1 MKEKIST
8 KQVAFCGILAAIYA
22 ALTIAT
28 AAFAYGP
35 IQFRLAEALC
45 ILPFFLPFSTWGLF
59 IGCVIANLF
68 STVSALDIVIGSLAT
83 LLAACITAKLPA
95 KWKWLA
101 PLPPVLSNALI
112 IGTLLGWYSAGF
124 GSAFPAAFAFNA
136 LTVGLGE
143 LIACYVFGGVLLI
156 GLPRL
161 QFFRQMLPADRV

>member
-8 KQVAFCGILAAIYA
+8 KQVAFCGILAAVYA

-35 IQFRLAEALC
+35 IQFRLADALC

-83 LLAACITAKLPA
+83 LLGCLMTSRVKNPY
-95 KWKWLA
+95 LA
-101 PLPPVLSNALI
+101 PLPTIVCNTVLVGAMLAWVYMPENL
-112 IGTLLGWYSAGF
+112 LLG
-124 GSAFPAAFAFNA
+124 FATMGA
-136 LTVGLGE
+136 QV
-143 LIACYVFGGVLLI
+143 LI
-156 GLPRL
+156 GEAAVLYVLGLPLLLVLRRGNVLERL
-161 QFFRQMLPADRV
+161 QLR

>member
-8 KQVAFCGILAAIYA
+8 KQVAFCGILAAVYA

-35 IQFRLAEALC
+35 IQFRLADALC

-83 LLAACITAKLPA
+83 LLGCLMTSRVKNPY
-95 KWKWLA
+95 LA
-101 PLPPVLSNALI
+101 PLPTIVCNTVWVGAMLAWVYMPENL
-112 IGTLLGWYSAGF
+112 LLG
-124 GSAFPAAFAFNA
+124 FATMGA
-136 LTVGLGE
+136 QV
-143 LIACYVFGGVLLI
+143 LI
-156 GLPRL
+156 GEAAVLYVLGLPLLLVLRRGNVLERL
-161 QFFRQMLPADRV
+161 QLR

>member
-83 LLAACITAKLPA
+83 LLGCLMTSRVKNPY
-95 KWKWLA
+95 LA
-101 PLPPVLSNALI
+101 PLPTIACNTVLVGAMLAWVYMPENL
-112 IGTLLGWYSAGF
+112 LLG
-124 GSAFPAAFAFNA
+124 FA
-136 LTVGLGE
+136 TM
-143 LIACYVFGGVLLI
+143 GGQVLI
-156 GLPRL
+156 GEAAVLYVLGLPLLLVLRRGNVLGRL
-161 QFFRQMLPADRV
+161 QIR